1 MQPDWGPHSPL
12 LDWISALRRGFWKLA
27 LCIVLGAALFSL
39 PPLLR
44 PEPPGFRSTAVL
56 VTEIDEFERLIGRI
70 VGAPVDRDDRA
81 ATDAVIFEGGAKS
94 AGVLLRTLRRLE
106 REKGYNN
113 LDELGLSSMAGDID
127 DAQRDERILFA
138 LRQQALSFDYEIGS
152 RRIAL
157 TVEASSQL
165 YARDLAAT
173 LAEEASRRFSS
184 RKRQKMDAYLV
195 EIKTSRTRV
204 ENRLGELYADHLEL
218 QAAASSDSE
227 FADQPLRS
235 QIERGIGANQR
246 NLDNLK
252 KLEESAILL
261 RQLNRPL
268 IHVIRQPELPS
279 RPTSVVRSVAQR
291 AALGA
296 TLGLLIGLLW
306 IAYRSHVAT
315 MSVLNP
321 KTYGGD
327 N

>member
-39 PPLLR
+39 PPLVM
-44 PEPPGFRSTAVL
+44 PEPPRFRSTAVL
-56 VTEIDEFERLIGRI
+56 VTEIHEFERLIGRI

-81 ATDAVIFEGGAKS
+81 ATDALFFEVGAKS
-94 AGVLLRTLRRLE
+94 AGVLLRTLGRLE
-106 REKGYNN
+106 REKGYKN
-113 LDELGLSSMAGDID
+113 LDELGLSSIAADID
-127 DAQRDERILFA
+127 DAERDERILFT
-138 LRQQALSFDYEIGS
+138 LREQFLSFDHEIGNPS
-152 RRIAL
+152 IAL
-157 TVEASSQL
+157 TVTAFSPQ
-165 YARDLAAT
+165 YAHDLATT
-173 LAEEASRRFSS
+173 LAQEASRRFST
-184 RKRQKMDAYLV
+184 RKRQKLDAYLV
-195 EIKTSRTRV
+195 EIKNNRTLV
-204 ENRLGELYADHLEL
+204 ENRVGALYAGYLEL
-218 QAAASSDSE
+218 QAAASPESDSTN
-227 FADQPLRS
+227 QPLRAR
-235 QIERGIGANQR
+235 IERDIAASPR

-268 IHVIRQPELPS
+268 IHVARQPELPS
-279 RPTSVVRSVAQR
+279 QPTPVARSIALR
-291 AALGA
+291 AAFGA
-296 TLGLLIGLLW
+296 TLGLIFGLLW